1 MSTSPFF
8 HNLASAYQAELDDL
22 SFDSEGRDV
31 LRQRLADKRR
41 ELGFLRQMIEL
52 SPEMVA
58 VVFHQGFHV
67 KNPQRMEQLV
77 SQASEDLPGWD
88 SLADAVT
95 LQPWARPLS
104 LEILKEP
111 MGDWFLTVAA
121 GLEYL
126 YGKPGKAP
134 VSATDSDEQDAD
146 DDTERDRSDDRHA
159 DGDGDNDDAEDGH
172 DGDGR
177 HEAGED
183 WLAEQGFDR
192 KD

>member
-22 SFDSEGRDV
+22 SSDSEGRDV

-41 ELGFLRQMIEL
+41 ELGFLRQMIEM

-58 VVFHQGFHV
+58 VVFHQGFQF
-67 KNPQRMEQLV
+67 KQPQRMEQLIG
-77 SQASEDLPGWD
+77 QASEKLPAWA
-88 SLADAVT
+88 SLAEAVT

-111 MGDWFLTVAA
+111 MGDWFMTVAA

-126 YGKPGKAP
+126 YGKPGKPPA
-134 VSATDSDEQDAD
+134 SAADGDDQDAD
-146 DDTERDRSDDRHA
+146 ENSDRDRSDGDA
-159 DGDGDNDDAEDGH
+159 DSDGHSDDGH

>member
-22 SFDSEGRDV
+22 SSDSEGRDV

-58 VVFHQGFHV
+58 VVFHQGFQF
-67 KNPQRMEQLV
+67 KQPQRMEQLV
-77 SQASEDLPGWD
+77 SQASEKLPAWA

-111 MGDWFLTVAA
+111 MGDWFMTVAA

-126 YGKPGKAP
+126 YGKPAKAA
-134 VSATDSDEQDAD
+134 VSDSNSDGQD
-146 DDTERDRSDDRHA
+146 SDDRTDRDQSDNGGVDS
-159 DGDGDNDDAEDGH
+159 DGDSDDGH
-172 DGDGR
+172 DGDAR

>member
-8 HNLASAYQAELDDL
+8 HNLGAAYQAELDDL

-58 VVFHQGFHV
+58 VVFHRGFHV
-67 KNPQRMEQLV
+67 KNPQRMEQLIG
-77 SQASEDLPGWD
+77 QASERLPSWD
-88 SLADAVT
+88 SLADVVA
-95 LQPWARPLS
+95 LQPWALPMG

-111 MGDWFLTVAA
+111 MGGWFLTVAA

-134 VSATDSDEQDAD
+134 ASDSDGDDQDAD
-146 DDTERDRSDDRHA
+146 ENPDREHSDGGDA
-159 DGDGDNDDAEDGH
+159 DSDGDSDDGH
-172 DGDGR
+172 DGNGR

-183 WLAEQGFDR
+183 WLADQGFDR

>member
-8 HNLASAYQAELDDL
+8 HNLGTAYQAELDDL

-58 VVFHQGFHV
+58 VVFHQGFHF
-67 KNPQRMEQLV
+67 KNPQRMEQLIG
-77 SQASEDLPGWD
+77 QASEDLPSWA

-126 YGKPGKAP
+126 YGKPSKAP
-134 VSATDSDEQDAD
+134 ASAADGDEQDGD
-146 DDTERDRSDDRHA
+146 GDEDTDRDRSDGRDA
-159 DGDGDNDDAEDGH
+159 DGDGDSEDGD

-183 WLAEQGFDR
+183 WLADQGFDR

>member
-8 HNLASAYQAELDDL
+8 HNLGTAYQAELEDL

-58 VVFHQGFHV
+58 VVFHQGFQF
-67 KNPQRMEQLV
+67 KQPQRMEQLV
-77 SQASEDLPGWD
+77 SEASEDLPAWA

-95 LQPWARPLS
+95 LQSWAQPLS

-134 VSATDSDEQDAD
+134 ASAADSDDQDGDEDTDRAD
-146 DDTERDRSDDRHA
+146 DRDA
-159 DGDGDNDDAEDGH
+159 DGDGDSDDGNDGV
-172 DGDGR
+172 GR

>member
-1 MSTSPFF
+1 VSSSPFF

-58 VVFHQGFHV
+58 VVFHQGFQFRQ
-67 KNPQRMEQLV
+67 PQRLEQLV
-77 SQASEDLPGWD
+77 SQASEDLPAWA

-134 VSATDSDEQDAD
+134 ASAVDSDDQDGDEDTDRAD
-146 DDTERDRSDDRHA
+146 DRDA
-159 DGDGDNDDAEDGH
+159 DGDGDSDDAH

>member
-1 MSTSPFF
+1 VSTSPFF

-22 SFDSEGRDV
+22 SSDSEGRDV

-58 VVFHQGFHV
+58 VVFHQGFQF
-67 KNPQRMEQLV
+67 KQPKRLEQLI
-77 SQASEDLPGWD
+77 SLASEDLPGWD

-134 VSATDSDEQDAD
+134 ASAADGDEQDGD
-146 DDTERDRSDDRHA
+146 EDTDRDRSDGRDA
-159 DGDGDNDDAEDGH
+159 DGDGDSEDGD

-183 WLAEQGFDR
+183 WLADQGFDR

>member
-1 MSTSPFF
+1 MSISPFF
-8 HNLASAYQAELDDL
+8 HNLGMAYQAELDDL

-31 LRQRLADKRR
+31 LRQRLADKRS

-58 VVFHQGFHV
+58 VVFHQGFHF
-67 KNPQRMEQLV
+67 KNPQRMAQLIG
-77 SQASEDLPGWD
+77 QASEDLPGWD

-134 VSATDSDEQDAD
+134 MSAADGDDEDAD
-146 DDTERDRSDDRHA
+146 DDTNRDRSNDR
-159 DGDGDNDDAEDGH
+159 DGDGDGDSDDGN
-172 DGDGR
+172 DGDAR

>member
-8 HNLASAYQAELDDL
+8 HNLGTAYQAELDDL

-58 VVFHQGFHV
+58 VVFHQGFQFRQ
-67 KNPQRMEQLV
+67 PQRLEQLI
-77 SQASEDLPGWD
+77 SLAPEDLPDWN

-134 VSATDSDEQDAD
+134 ASAADGDDEDAD
-146 DDTERDRSDDRHA
+146 DDTDRDRSGDRHA
-159 DGDGDNDDAEDGH
+159 DGDGDSDDGH
-172 DGDGR
+172 DDDGR

-183 WLAEQGFDR
+183 WLADQGFDR

>member
-1 MSTSPFF
+1 MKISPFF
-8 HNLASAYQAELDDL
+8 LGLRSAYQAEIDDMT
-22 SFDSEGRDV
+22 FDSEGKNV
-31 LRQRLADKRR
+31 LRQRLSARR
-41 ELGFLRQMIEL
+41 KELSFLLKMIEL

-58 VVFHQGFHV
+58 VVFHQGFQF
-67 KNPQRMEQLV
+67 KQPKRLEQLI
-77 SQASEDLPGWD
+77 SLASEDLPGWD

-134 VSATDSDEQDAD
+134 ASAAEGDEQDGD
-146 DDTERDRSDDRHA
+146 EDTDRDRSDGRDA
-159 DGDGDNDDAEDGH
+159 DGDGDNDDGD

-183 WLAEQGFDR
+183 WLADQGFDR

>member
-22 SFDSEGRDV
+22 SSDSEGRDV

-58 VVFHQGFHV
+58 VVFHQGFQF
-67 KNPQRMEQLV
+67 KQPQRMEQLV
-77 SQASEDLPGWD
+77 SHASDKLPAWA
-88 SLADAVT
+88 SLAGAVT

-111 MGDWFLTVAA
+111 MGEWFMTVAA

-134 VSATDSDEQDAD
+134 ASAADGDEQDGD
-146 DDTERDRSDDRHA
+146 EDTDRDRFDDRHA
-159 DGDGDNDDAEDGH
+159 DGDGDSEDSDDGH

-183 WLAEQGFDR
+183 WLADQGFDR

>member
-22 SFDSEGRDV
+22 SSDSEGRDV

-58 VVFHQGFHV
+58 VVFHQGFQF
-67 KNPQRMEQLV
+67 KQPKRLEQLI
-77 SQASEDLPGWD
+77 SLASEDLPGWD

-126 YGKPGKAP
+126 YGKPAKAA
-134 VSATDSDEQDAD
+134 VSDSDSDDQD
-146 DDTERDRSDDRHA
+146 SDDRTDRDQSDNGGVDS
-159 DGDGDNDDAEDGH
+159 DGDGDDGH
-172 DGDGR
+172 DGDAR

>member
-8 HNLASAYQAELDDL
+8 HNLGTAYQAELDDL

-58 VVFHQGFHV
+58 VVFHRGFHV
-67 KNPQRMEQLV
+67 KNPQAMEQLIG
-77 SQASEDLPGWD
+77 QASEQLPSWD
-88 SLADAVT
+88 SLADVVA
-95 LQPWARPLS
+95 LQTWALPMG

-111 MGDWFLTVAA
+111 MGSWFLTVAA

-134 VSATDSDEQDAD
+134 MSAADDEDAD
-146 DDTERDRSDDRHA
+146 NDTDRDRSDDRHA
-159 DGDGDNDDAEDGH
+159 DGDGDSDDGH
-172 DGDGR
+172 DDDAR
-177 HEAGED
+177 QEAGED
-183 WLAEQGFDR
+183 WLVDQGFDR